1 MKRLVGLPLEEG
13 QEEEILRM
21 LDDAGIGYR
30 VTRSFSIFIGGGAI
44 WVEDEDQPR
53 ARDLLERE
61 AQAFAASARARWRAE
76 WRSEHQGSYWLWLWH
91 RLRQTSPATL
101 LKALVL
107 IGILGLML
115 LYPLAL
121 VL

>member
-1 MKRLVGLPLEEG
+1 MKRLVGLPLAEG
-13 QEEEILRM
+13 QEDDILRM
-21 LDDAGIGYR
+21 LDEARIAYR
-30 VTRSFSIFIGGGAI
+30 VTRWFSIFIGGGAI
-44 WVEDEDQPR
+44 WVPDEDSPR
-53 ARDLLERE
+53 ARELLERE

-76 WRSEHQGSYWLWLWH
+76 WRTEHQGSYLLWLWN
-91 RLRQTSPATL
+91 RFRRAAPSTL
-101 LKALVL
+101 LKVIVL